1 MSNASP
7 ANSKLRLA
15 MTGVTTLVGQAL
27 LEALAG
33 QRDVQLFVVEEDEVD
48 ESYLDV
54 GHVSE
59 QLTPDELAAANCS
72 ALLLACEQ
80 PPAWADH
87 CACPLLPL
95 WPAAGLDRALVT
107 ALEPL
112 WQQLDGKLQALA
124 VTVLWPMAT
133 RQQPGIE
140 ELVQQ
145 SASLL
150 NGRGATPKL
159 FPQQVAFNL
168 SLGGGNG
175 QPLAERLQLP
185 VTWLEATAPLFFV
198 TSLSLS
204 LTSHEPLTLSQW
216 RELICAAGISLP
228 APKRNRLSLVD
239 EVSGQSGWHGTGLT
253 VSGRQASL
261 WLAGDLAHALLVEP
275 ALAIWRAGLA
285 AR

>member
-7 ANSKLRLA
+7 ANGKLRLA

-27 LEALAG
+27 LEALAE
-33 QRDVQLFVVEEDEVD
+33 QRDLQLFVVEEDEVD

-59 QLTPDELAAANCS
+59 QLTPDELPAARCS

-80 PPAWADH
+80 APSWAEN
-87 CACPLLPL
+87 CGCPLLPL
-95 WPAAGLDRALVT
+95 WPAAGLDSAIVS

-112 WQQLDGKLQALA
+112 WQQLEGKLSALA
-124 VTVLWPMAT
+124 ATVLWPMAT

-150 NGRGATPKL
+150 NGRGATAKL

-168 SLGGGNG
+168 SLGAGDG
-175 QPLAERLQLP
+175 QALAARLQLP

-198 TSLSLS
+198 TTIS
-204 LTSHEPLTLSQW
+204 LTLTSNDALSLSQW
-216 RELICAAGISLP
+216 RELIRAAGIEVS
-228 APKRNRLSLVD
+228 AKRKRLSLVD
-239 EVSGQSGWHGTGLT
+239 EVSGQGGWQCVGLS
-253 VSGRQASL
+253 VSGQQASL
-261 WLAGDLAHALLVEP
+261 WLAGDLAHALLIEP
-275 ALAIWRAGLA
+275 ALANWRATFTA
-285 AR
+285 P

>member
-1 MSNASP
+1 MSTSFP
-7 ANSKLRLA
+7 VNSKLRVA

-27 LEALAG
+27 LEVLAG

-59 QLTPDELAAANCS
+59 QLTPDELAAANCGV
-72 ALLLACEQ
+72 LLLACEH
-80 PPAWADH
+80 PPAWTSD
-87 CACPLLPL
+87 CGCPLLPL
-95 WPAAGLDRALVT
+95 WPAAGLDSALVT

-112 WQQLDGKLQALA
+112 WLQLDGKLQALA
-124 VTVLWPMAT
+124 ATVLWPMAI

-168 SLGGGNG
+168 SLGGGTG
-175 QPLAERLQLP
+175 QPLSERLQLP

-204 LTSHEPLTLSQW
+204 LTSREPLSLSQW
-216 RELICAAGISLP
+216 RELIRAAGIALP

-239 EVSGQSGWHGTGLT
+239 DVSGQSGWHCAGLT
-253 VSGRQASL
+253 VNGLQASL
-261 WLAGDLAHALLVEP
+261 WLAGDLAHALLAEP
-275 ALAIWRAGLA
+275 ALAIWRAGLDK
-285 AR
+285 R